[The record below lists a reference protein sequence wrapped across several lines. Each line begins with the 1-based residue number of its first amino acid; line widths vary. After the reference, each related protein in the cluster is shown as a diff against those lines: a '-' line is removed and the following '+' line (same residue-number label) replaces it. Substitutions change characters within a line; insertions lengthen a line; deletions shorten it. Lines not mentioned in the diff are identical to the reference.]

1 MDGSVIDALP
11 AGLRPETRAQGYA
24 IQACLEGFSAKPLAG
39 WKIAATSAAGQ
50 AHINVDGPI
59 AGRLLAERLRDDG
72 ASVSIANNRM
82 RVCEPEFAFR
92 FAEDVPPRAAPYSVE
107 EALARVGDLHLTI
120 ELPDSRF
127 TDFCAVGAPSLIADD
142 ACAEVLIVGPRI
154 DADWRA
160 LDLARYPVRAEVK
173 GRYDREGSGANV
185 LSDPRIALAWLVN
198 EVTQMGITLRRGELV
213 TTGTCMVPLE
223 VEPGDVVSADFG
235 ALGRI
240 GVRISDDG

>member
-1 MDGSVIDALP
+1 M
-11 AGLRPETRAQGYA
+11 
-24 IQACLEGFSAKPLAG
+24 
-39 WKIAATSAAGQ
+39 
-50 AHINVDGPI
+50 
-59 AGRLLAERLRDDG
+59 
-72 ASVSIANNRM
+72 
-82 RVCEPEFAFR
+82 
-92 FAEDVPPRAAPYSVE
+92 
-107 EALARVGDLHLTI
+107 ARVGDLHLTI